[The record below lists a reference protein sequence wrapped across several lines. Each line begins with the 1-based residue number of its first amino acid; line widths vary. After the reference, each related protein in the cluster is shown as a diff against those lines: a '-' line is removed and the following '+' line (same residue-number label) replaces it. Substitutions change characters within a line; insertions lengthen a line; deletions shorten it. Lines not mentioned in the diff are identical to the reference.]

1 MRRNPRNPADI
12 AGSGRFV
19 RPDARGTRAPRRES
33 SRRREGQ
40 SLRHVPP
47 AAFWESDT
55 GGRGSSCS
63 PSPRLICWRSS
74 ASSRS
79 WRSTGNTKSL
89 GLEAVSGERV
99 LTPRQLN
106 RALLARQL
114 LLERRKLGVQQ
125 AVERL
130 CAIQAQWPQSP
141 YVALWSRLVDF
152 RKEQLTRALAQHRVV
167 KSQLFRITLHITS
180 ARDYPYFVAVWGPA
194 ARDRTPGV
202 SKAKLEELTERVRE
216 AALKGPITQEQVE
229 ELASAEMGGFRWRTR
244 TLTPLIHLP
253 PGGTWSHYSRTEL
266 GAMETVLGVELPSRE
281 DAAERLVRSYL
292 TAFGPAT
299 QEDLLR
305 FAGVR
310 VGDVRAGLERLE
322 LRRFRDE
329 RGRLLLDVPRAPLPD
344 GDTPAPVRF
353 LPKWDSSLLAYAPP
367 ERTRILPE
375 KFRSTVIAKNGDVAP
390 TVLVDGFVAAT
401 WSLDKKAGLQL
412 TPLRRLSKLERSAIE
427 AEGERLVEFVRG

>member
-1 MRRNPRNPADI
+1 M
-12 AGSGRFV
+12 
-19 RPDARGTRAPRRES
+19 
-33 SRRREGQ
+33 
-40 SLRHVPP
+40 
-47 AAFWESDT
+47 
-55 GGRGSSCS
+55 
-63 PSPRLICWRSS
+63 
-74 ASSRS
+74 
-79 WRSTGNTKSL
+79 
-89 GLEAVSGERV
+89 
-99 LTPRQLN
+99 
-106 RALLARQL
+106 
-114 LLERRKLGVQQ
+114 
-125 AVERL
+125 
-130 CAIQAQWPQSP
+130 
-141 YVALWSRLVDF
+141 
-152 RKEQLTRALAQHRVV
+152 
-167 KSQLFRITLHITS
+167 
-180 ARDYPYFVAVWGPA
+180 
-194 ARDRTPGV
+194 
-202 SKAKLEELTERVRE
+202 
-216 AALKGPITQEQVE
+216 
-229 ELASAEMGGFRWRTR
+229 RWRTR
-244 TLTPLIHLP
+244 TLTPLIQLP
-253 PGGTWSHYSRTEL
+253 PGGTWSHYGRTQL
-266 GAMETVLGVELPSRE
+266 GAMETVLGVEPPVRE
-281 DAAERLVRSYL
+281 AAAERLVRSYL

-412 TPLRRLSKLERSAIE
+412 TPLRRLAKAERSAIE